1 MILVTPAVQEG
12 LCVPSQPWSLVLF
25 SALKLLS
32 VISGDLEVGKE
43 ERREINCVA
52 QRLLLVLT
60 SAY

>member
-25 SALKLLS
+25 LALKLLS

-43 ERREINCVA
+43 ERREINRVA
-52 QRLLLVLT
+52 QRLLLLLT
-60 SAY
+60 SAC